1 MSEARKSE
9 PDQPKSARP
18 SQSQEE
24 SKKKLEEALR
34 FRAEADKRVEIIKRR
49 RSYLLLAIV
58 LGVFAVAILLTALL
72 LTTFLKSTKT
82 RAPQEPTPAVS
93 AENAE
98 SASPEEIPEAAADEP
113 DEPAEP

>member
-1 MSEARKSE
+1 MSETQKSE
-9 PDQPKSARP
+9 PDQPKSTRP

-24 SKKKLEEALR
+24 SKKKLEEAFR
-34 FRAEADKRVEIIKRR
+34 FRAETDKRVETIKRR

-58 LGVFAVAILLTALL
+58 LGLFAIAILLTALL
-72 LTTFLKSTKT
+72 LTTYFKSTKT

-98 SASPEEIPEAAADEP
+98 PAASEETSEEAADAPVEP
-113 DEPAEP
+113 